1 VDFIFEQ
8 IRTGGDRNFGYLVGD
23 RAAGLAAA
31 VDPSFDPDRV
41 LERAEAQGLRL
52 TTILNTHGHADHTNG
67 NEALKGRTGAEI
79 AGHPASSH
87 PVDRTLADGEALSIG
102 SIRIRA
108 LHVPGHCPDHLLFHL
123 PDHAVAITGDLLF
136 VGKVGGDG
144 HGRGRPHGV
153 AEPAAGP
160 RGAAGRDHRLARPR
174 LRLPP
179 GVDHRTRAPLQSV
192 PPVRRPRGLPR
203 AEADLGGLQAP
214 PRLDLTS
221 DSGFRIGVPI
231 RPCRLVTPEPWA
243 THLEAR
249 ARCIRTGRQLE
260 SRSLDRRGTAAP
272 AEPMERA
279 REDGLEHGRAR
290 CLASRVRWSGIHEES
305 DRSAAARPR
314 DARGTGCAGRAE

>member
-136 VGKVGGDG
+136 VGKVGGTGTDEAARTEWRSLQRVLGELPDETTVWPG
-144 HGRGRPHGV
+144 HDYGCRPASTIGL
-153 AEPAAGP
+153 E
-160 RGAAGRDHRLARPR
+160 
-174 LRLPP
+174 
-179 GVDHRTRAPLQSV
+179 
-192 PPVRRPRGLPR
+192 RRFNPFL
-203 AEADLGGLQAP
+203 L
-214 PRLDLTS
+214 
-221 DSGFRIGVPI
+221 SGD
-231 RPCRLVTPEPWA
+231 
-243 THLEAR
+243 LEAFLELK
-249 ARCIRTGRQLE
+249 RTWGDFKPRH
-260 SRSLDRRGTAAP
+260 
-272 AEPMERA
+272 
-279 REDGLEHGRAR
+279 GL
-290 CLASRVRWSGIHEES
+290 I
-305 DRSAAARPR
+305 
-314 DARGTGCAGRAE
+314 